1 MDPRSGGGANARPW
15 LWCRGRRSTAPRR
28 PTPSPMT
35 TVRCRP
41 LPLRPGISSSKR
53 EVVCCAQAGRT
64 TAHEPSML
72 AALLLKPRRGIR
84 TRGTTQQ
91 RYHQHSL
98 SLPGPL
104 PVRTQLIASCPLS
117 PKASGW
123 DSGRSL
129 GIWNVSSEGRL
140 GVGDRAPAG
149 LDGVPRVQVV
159 HPLRHEGRRQR
170 RQPADRLHR
179 LRVANPSARTRPSRQ
194 RFALLSS

>member
-1 MDPRSGGGANARPW
+1 MPTLSGPRSGGGANARPW

-28 PTPSPMT
+28 PTPSLMT
-35 TVRCRP
+35 TVRCRS

-123 DSGRSL
+123 DSWQKPRSGMCRQKGAL
-129 GIWNVSSEGRL
+129 ALVIGHQRDSTACRASRSYIRSAMKGEASAVS
-140 GVGDRAPAG
+140 
-149 LDGVPRVQVV
+149 
-159 HPLRHEGRRQR
+159 RRT
-170 RQPADRLHR
+170 AST
-179 LRVANPSARTRPSRQ
+179 ACA
-194 RFALLSS
+194 

>member
-1 MDPRSGGGANARPW
+1 MECAWAPVASRIVDHRGQGAMQMKGNVRAHAHALGALQALAVWARANARPW

-28 PTPSPMT
+28 PTPSLMT

-64 TAHEPSML
+64 TAHEPPDACCS
-72 AALLLKPRRGIR
+72 AAKPRRGIR
-84 TRGTTQQ
+84 ARGTTQQ

-117 PKASGW
+117 PKASGRKQLAEA
-123 DSGRSL
+123 SANLECVVR
-129 GIWNVSSEGRL
+129 
-140 GVGDRAPAG
+140 RAPW
-149 LDGVPRVQVV
+149 RW
-159 HPLRHEGRRQR
+159 
-170 RQPADRLHR
+170 
-179 LRVANPSARTRPSRQ
+179 
-194 RFALLSS
+194 